1 MDGEAILGLLLG
13 GIFLMTPIVWIL
25 TKHQQKMATIM
36 RQDQTQGNSVEI
48 QRELASLREIVHQ
61 QTIAIDNISR
71 RELPN
76 AGSQERC
83 TGV

>member
-1 MDGEAILGLLLG
+1 
-13 GIFLMTPIVWIL
+13 MTPIVWIL

-36 RQDQTQGNSVEI
+36 RQDQGQGNSADV
-48 QRELASLREIVHQ
+48 QRELAALREIVHQ

-71 RELPN
+71 RELPS
-76 AGSQERC
+76 AGSQERY